1 MFDIKENLKKLPD
14 SPGVYI
20 HKDKKG
26 RVIYVGKASS
36 LRNRVR
42 QYFGSPRNMDAKVR
56 AMVAKIAEFEI
67 IQTQTEMEA
76 LILECNLIKKY
87 MPKYNVMLRD
97 DKTYPYIKMTLG
109 DVYPRLIKTRLVRKD
124 GSRYFGPYAN
134 AAAVTQMVDLL
145 NGIYGLK
152 RCSTQFQL
160 EEKTYRPCL
169 NYHIHQCQGI
179 CRGQVSQGEYRKS
192 VDAVMD
198 FLSGRKKPLIGG
210 LKKKMKEASEQMAFE
225 EAAYYRD
232 LISAAEAILELANS
246 PVAKAVRKTAEME
259 ARDEA
264 NLELERAKMERAS
277 YLGRTLREW
286 TGTGDPSR
294 DIQVRVEAYDIST
307 TGGVDS
313 VGAMV
318 VFTGGKPLKKA
329 YRRFRVRTEGVDDV
343 GSLQEVLYRRLS
355 RGLAEDAG
363 FVPLPDYILMDGGKG
378 QVSSAEKVIEALGLH
393 IPVLGMI
400 KDDRHRTR
408 ALLWRGTERGLKK
421 DRELYRQVG
430 VMQEEVH
437 RFAIEYHRHRQEK
450 RMETS
455 VLDQIPGVGPAKR
468 NALMGHFK
476 KLEKV
481 QSASLAELMEV
492 PGIHEKLARKIYEYF
507 N

>member
-109 DVYPRLIKTRLVRKD
+109 DTYPRLLKTRLVRKD

-152 RCSTQFQL
+152 RCSTHFQL
-160 EEKTYRPCL
+160 GEKTYRPCL

-179 CRGQVSQGEYRKS
+179 CRGQVSQEEYQKS

-225 EAAYYRD
+225 AAAYYRD
-232 LISAAEAILELANS
+232 LIQAAEAILELANS
-246 PVAKAVRKTAEME
+246 PVAKAVRKSAELE
-259 ARDEA
+259 AREEA
-264 NLELERAKMERAS
+264 DLELERAKLERAA
-277 YLGRTLREW
+277 YLGRTLRVW
-286 TGTGDPSR
+286 TGTGDPGR
-294 DIQVRVEAYDIST
+294 DAQVRVEAYDIST

-313 VGAMV
+313 VGAMA
-318 VFTGGKPLKKA
+318 VFIGGKPLKKA

-355 RGLAEDAG
+355 RGLAKDAG

-378 QVSSAEKVIEALGLH
+378 QVSSAEKVIEVLGLH

-408 ALLWRGTERGLKK
+408 ALLWKGMERELKK

-430 VMQEEVH
+430 VIQEEVH
-437 RFAIEYHRHRQEK
+437 RFAIEYHRNRQEK
-450 RMETS
+450 RMENS

-468 NALMGHFK
+468 NALLGHFK

-481 QSASLAELMEV
+481 QSASVEELMEV
-492 PGIHEKLARKIYEYF
+492 QGIHEKLAKKIYEYF

>member
-14 SPGVYI
+14 TPGVYI

-67 IQTQTEMEA
+67 METRTEMEA

-109 DVYPRLIKTRLVRKD
+109 EEYPRLLKTRLVKKD
-124 GSRYFGPYAN
+124 GGRYFGPYAN
-134 AAAVTQMVDLL
+134 ANAVNQMVDLL

-152 RCSTQFQL
+152 RCSTSFQL

-179 CRGQVSQGEYRKS
+179 CSGKVSKEKYRES
-192 VDAVMD
+192 VHEVMD
-198 FLSGRKKPLIGG
+198 FLSGKKKPLVGG
-210 LKKKMKEASEQMAFE
+210 LKEKMNQAAHQMAFE

-232 LISAAEAILELANS
+232 LIQAAEAILELANS
-246 PVAKAVRKTAEME
+246 PVAKAARKSAEME
-259 ARDEA
+259 AREGA
-264 NLELERAKMERAS
+264 KQELETQKLERTA
-277 YLGRTLREW
+277 YAGKVLREW
-286 TGTGDPSR
+286 TGHGTAEKDSR
-294 DIQVRVEAYDIST
+294 VRIEAYDIST
-307 TGGVDS
+307 SNGVDS

-329 YRRFRVRTEGVDDV
+329 YRRFRVRTEGMDDV

-355 RGLAEDAG
+355 RGLSGDGG

-378 QVSSAEKVIEALGLH
+378 QVSAGEKVVTALDLS

-400 KDDRHRTR
+400 KDDRHRTK
-408 ALLWRGTERGLKK
+408 ALLWKGQERDLKT
-421 DRELYRQVG
+421 DRELYRQIG
-430 VMQEEVH
+430 SIQEEVH
-437 RFAIEYHRHRQEK
+437 RFAVEYHRNRQEK
-450 RMETS
+450 RVEGS
-455 VLDQIPGVGPAKR
+455 ELDRIPGVGAAKR
-468 NALMGHFK
+468 NALLQHFQ
-476 KLEKV
+476 KLDKIQKASV
-481 QSASLAELMEV
+481 QELMEV
-492 PGIHEKLARKIYEYF
+492 SGIHEKLAMKIYEYF